1 MFGVIVE
8 FIKDLGLIFLGDC
21 VGLVDILGLSCLGV
35 RVEFFKDLGL
45 RFFGVGVELVC
56 DLGLMFLN
64 LVGGGLVDEL
74 ELEFFGLGVNFLG
87 FGVVFEFDFLLL
99 LLV

>member
-1 MFGVIVE
+1 M
-8 FIKDLGLIFLGDC
+8 
-21 VGLVDILGLSCLGV
+21 
-35 RVEFFKDLGL
+35 

-64 LVGGGLVDEL
+64 LVGGLVDEL

>member
-21 VGLVDILGLSCLGV
+21 VGLVDVLGLSCLGV

-45 RFFGVGVELVC
+45 RFLGVGVELVC

-74 ELEFFGLGVNFLG
+74 EFFGLGVNFFG
-87 FGVVFEFDFLLL
+87 FWVVFEFDFLLL